1 MKFPY
6 AKPFRTSSGIFGFGL
21 AKGESTPEEWLEKGT
36 KIQQGMID
44 GTFPK
49 DIASLYKCCED
60 IDLLDEDYI
69 EKDTMG
75 NTGPHDDMVYF
86 HTKFGNTA
94 GFMIEM
100 VLLYPEIF
108 NRRGEQ

>member
-6 AKPFRTSSGIFGFGL
+6 AKPFRTASGIFGFGL
-21 AKGESTPEEWLEKGT
+21 DNGESTPEEWLEKGA
-36 KIQQGMID
+36 KIQQEMED

-49 DIASLYKCCED
+49 DIAPLYKCAEE
-60 IDLLDEDYI
+60 IELLDGDCI
-69 EKDTMG
+69 ESNTMG

-86 HTKFGNTA
+86 HTAMGNTA
-94 GFMIEM
+94 GMMIEM

-108 NRRGEQ
+108 SRRGEQ

>member
-6 AKPFRTSSGIFGFGL
+6 AKPFRVSSEVFGFGL
-21 AKGESTPEEWLEKGT
+21 NKGESTPQEWIKKGDQ
-36 KIQQGMID
+36 IQQQMRD

-49 DIASLYKCCED
+49 DIASFYECCEE
-60 IDLLDEDYI
+60 IELLDNDVI
-69 EKDTMG
+69 ESGTVG
-75 NTGPHDDMVYF
+75 NTGPNNDMVYF
-86 HTKFGNTA
+86 HTKLGCTA

-108 NRRGEQ
+108 SRRGRR

>member
-6 AKPFRTSSGIFGFGL
+6 AKPFRNSPDIFGFGL
-21 AKGESTPEEWLEKGT
+21 DKGEQTPQEWIERGA
-36 KIQQGMID
+36 KIQQEMEN

-49 DIASLYKCCED
+49 DIAPLYKCAEE
-60 IDLLDEDYI
+60 IELLDADCI
-69 EKDTMG
+69 EADTMG
-75 NTGPHDDMVYF
+75 NTGPHNDMVYF
-86 HTKFGNTA
+86 HTRMGKTA

-108 NRRGEQ
+108 SRRGER